1 MANLIKVSKEGISNQ
16 KPEKVEPENK
26 TNFNLKEL
34 YKLLDCDTIEV
45 VYLSNGDLMI
55 IDENGK
61 LLNKRYNDYA
71 TNVLRNDNTDN
82 RDFIVGSALICNSS
96 ELK

>member
-1 MANLIKVSKEGISNQ
+1 MSSNQ
-16 KPEKVEPENK
+16 NIQPSDQNLRQYDNTNINK

-34 YKLLDCDTIEV
+34 YKLIDCDTIEV

-61 LLNKRYNDYA
+61 LLEKRYNDYA
-71 TNVLRNDNTDN
+71 TKILRTNNPEN
-82 RDFIVGSALICNSS
+82 RDFIVGDALICSSS

>member
-1 MANLIKVSKEGISNQ
+1 MAKLIKVSKEGISNQ
-16 KPEKVEPENK
+16 KLEKVEPENK

-34 YKLLDCDTIEV
+34 YKLIDCDTIEV

-61 LLNKRYNDYA
+61 LLEKRYNDYA
-71 TNVLRNDNTDN
+71 TNILRTNNPEN
-82 RDFIVGSALICNSS
+82 RDFIVGDALICSSS